1 MRRAGVIVVAAL
13 VLGSCGGDG
22 ERVAIRDGEKGRPLV
37 FKVAPYM
44 GVACRTPNSI
54 RCDKIG
60 LAVWIATR
68 AERLTAAI
76 EGRAV
81 KMKRTA
87 PAAGRGQ
94 RWEGFLRPAGIIDG
108 RLEVQPDQG
117 RYRWY
122 GNNPAPVGSVRL
134 IAFYGDGSRATRS
147 VRVTLSPGWG

>member
-108 RLEVQPDQG
+108 RLEGPTRPGKVSLVREQP
-117 RYRWY
+117 RSRWIHTAHCLLRRRQPC
-122 GNNPAPVGSVRL
+122 N
-134 IAFYGDGSRATRS
+134 
-147 VRVTLSPGWG
+147 